1 MQSYIQRKRA
11 IFDRNYQKKKN
22 IIMKKVDFEK
32 SCASFN
38 LCLSVLPVLCV
49 RSLQVL
55 WGNWLHNQTF
65 PKLVAAAQ
73 YGVKRG
79 RRRGCGRRNW
89 MQRYF
94 FILIVKSAAI
104 LYSFSLLIMS
114 LQKKKKKR
122 HSATALKI
130 NTVHY
135 NSSCL
140 PNDLRA
146 PLHTHTRMCATHER
160 RTN

>member
-1 MQSYIQRKRA
+1 MSLQSYIQRKRA
-11 IFDRNYQKKKN
+11 ISDKKDKKKN
-22 IIMKKVDFEK
+22 IMKKVDFER

-38 LCLSVLPVLCV
+38 LCLSFLPVLCV

-73 YGVKRG
+73 SGVKRG
-79 RRRGCGRRNW
+79 WGGSSRRNW

-94 FILIVKSAAI
+94 FILIVKTAAI

-114 LQKKKKKR
+114 LQKKD
-122 HSATALKI
+122 I
-130 NTVHY
+130 QQQ
-135 NSSCL
+135 
-140 PNDLRA
+140 P
-146 PLHTHTRMCATHER
+146 
-160 RTN
+160 